1 MKRFQKRTA
10 RLLGE
15 AAVEKLQNSFVAL
28 IGLGGVGGHC
38 AEALARA
45 GIGHLFILDGDVVE
59 ESNLNR
65 QLVATKSTLGM
76 AKTEAMRLRLQE
88 VSDCR
93 ITAQNIFLTPENI
106 SEVLPQGLD
115 FLIDAIDMVPSK
127 IALAEYAVQR
137 DIPIISCMG
146 AGNRLDP
153 SAFYVTDLF
162 STSHCPLARVMR
174 QGLRKKGI
182 HELTVVASR
191 ELARPAPEPDAEG
204 KRSPGSLSCVP
215 AAAGLVLAGHVIRTL
230 SGIVE

>member
-1 MKRFQKRTA
+1 MKRSQIRTA

-15 AAVEKLQNSFVAL
+15 TALERLQNSFVAL

-45 GIGHLFILDGDVVE
+45 GIGHLFILDGDEVE

-65 QLVATKSTLGM
+65 QLIATKSTLGM

-93 ITAQNIFLTPENI
+93 ITARQAFLTPENI
-106 SEVLPQGLD
+106 FELLPEDID
-115 FLIDAIDMVPSK
+115 FMIDAIDMIPSK
-127 IALAEYAVQR
+127 IALAEYAAQHG
-137 DIPIISCMG
+137 IPIISCMG

-162 STSHCPLARVMR
+162 STTHCPLARAMR

-182 HELTVVASR
+182 HELPVVASR
-191 ELARPAPEPDAEG
+191 ELARPAPEPDADG

-230 SGIVE
+230 SGIME